1 MIYLFE
7 NPDNNASI
15 IYQGSTLTNE
25 QKQRAVAIE
34 QLPVAEKQNGKI
46 AILKVSK
53 SENRVWYAYQDDLTK
68 SDITLL
74 KERVDATEQA
84 LLQLLLEG
92 GGL

>member
-15 IYQGSTLTNE
+15 IYQGSTLTDE
-25 QKQRAVAIE
+25 QKQHAVIVE
-34 QLPVAEKQNGKI
+34 QLPVPETTIGKV

-74 KERVDATEQA
+74 KARVDATEQA